1 MLRVSRGRDLSTGE
15 TEVGRIPT
23 LTDEQWAEY
32 VKRLTVYAARK
43 FVRLG
48 WRGRGRNFD
57 RAGPGGV
64 SPEDMASSAITSMI
78 DGTRNYDPSSQPDFM
93 RFLESIVDS
102 QVSHLAKSATARKT
116 RPIPL
121 AAGTGEGG
129 DAKEVEFPG
138 RSPDPSEVCLNA
150 DLVAKAKAVVVA
162 DSGKDPDILKI
173 FECLEAGIYKP
184 SEMVEVLDMD
194 IARINNTQKRLR
206 RKIEQA
212 FMAGDKE
219 GRS

>member
-1 MLRVSRGRDLSTGE
+1 MLSVSRGRDLST
-15 TEVGRIPT
+15 
-23 LTDEQWAEY
+23 DEQWEKC
-32 VKRLTVYAARK
+32 VEGLTLYAARK
-43 FVRLG
+43 FIRLG
-48 WRGRGRNFD
+48 WHGRGRNFD

-64 SPEDMASSAITSMI
+64 TPDDMASSAITSVI
-78 DGTRNYDPSSQPDFM
+78 DGTRNYDSGSQPEFM

-102 QVSHLAKSATARKT
+102 QVSHLAESATARKT

-121 AAGTGEGG
+121 ASGKGKEGKGG

-138 RSPDPSEVCLNA
+138 RSPDPLEVCLNA
-150 DLVAKAKAVVVA
+150 DMVAKAKAVVIA
-162 DSGKDPDILKI
+162 DTGKDSDTLKI

-184 SEMVEVLDMD
+184 SEMAEVLGMD